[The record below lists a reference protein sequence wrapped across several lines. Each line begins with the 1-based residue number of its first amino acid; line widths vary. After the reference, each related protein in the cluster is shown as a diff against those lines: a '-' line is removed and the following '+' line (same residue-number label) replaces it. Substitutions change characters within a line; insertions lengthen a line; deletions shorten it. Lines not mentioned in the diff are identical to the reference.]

1 MDYLIIAIVIV
12 AIILTLLSKFY
23 GLSMIFPTLLIIL
36 AIIMSF
42 LSSSLKTRKDK
53 KNLQDQDIEKNINE
67 NKKRN

>member
-1 MDYLIIAIVIV
+1 MDYLVIAIVIV

-23 GLSMIFPTLLIIL
+23 GLSIVFPTLLMIL

-53 KNLQDQDIEKNINE
+53 KNLQNIKNELKE
-67 NKKRN
+67 NKK

>member
-23 GLSMIFPTLLIIL
+23 GLSIVFPTLLMIL
-36 AIIMSF
+36 AVIMSF

-53 KNLQDQDIEKNINE
+53 KNLQNIKNELKE
-67 NKKRN
+67 NKK

>member
-23 GLSMIFPTLLIIL
+23 GLSIVFPTLLMIL

-42 LSSSLKTRKDK
+42 LSNSLKTRKDK
-53 KNLQDQDIEKNINE
+53 KNIQNIKNELKE
-67 NKKRN
+67 NKK

>member
-1 MDYLIIAIVIV
+1 MDYLIIVIVIV

-53 KNLQDQDIEKNINE
+53 KNLQDIEKNINE